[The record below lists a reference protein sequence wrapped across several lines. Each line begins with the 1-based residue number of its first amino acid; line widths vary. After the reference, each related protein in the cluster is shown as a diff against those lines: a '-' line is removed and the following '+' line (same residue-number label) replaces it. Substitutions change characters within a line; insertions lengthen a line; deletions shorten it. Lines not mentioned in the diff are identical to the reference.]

1 VTFLPGYGAA
11 YEVAAALAQ
20 EPVTAVRELQPA

>member
-11 YEVAAALAQ
+11 YEVAAALAT
-20 EPVTAVRELQPA
+20 EGPVALRGAA